1 MDHIIALFDANMTSY
16 VSEGFV
22 EPHVLDLIDATVSWL
37 SAHRQSSP
45 YAIWNL
51 YSFSTDVSHPCASYN
66 IVNEKLAGELQP
78 PDVVRRSLGETLR
91 YCPQSTSVTGLALL
105 SAIAAVAR
113 VQSIVSSLSESSG
126 INMMYHGRILII
138 TASGVQDSDVVN
150 SALFSAKRFNVK
162 IDIASLTSIS
172 TANVF
177 LKQIAYLTASRFS
190 SIPKPK
196 ASAGNVSYFTT
207 HIFKASPAAE
217 WRKLQLIDN
226 TNTGDYHREKRLDF
240 MGECSVCRD
249 NISHGIAC
257 AVCFTLQCDTCFNGS
272 CPTCHVVCK

>member
-1 MDHIIALFDANMTSY
+1 MDHIVALFDANLTSY
-16 VSEGFV
+16 TSEDFT
-22 EPHVLDLIDATVSWL
+22 ESQVLDLVDATVSWL

-51 YSFSTDVSHPCASYN
+51 YGFSTNVLHSCSSYS
-66 IVNEKLAGELQP
+66 IINEKLAGELQAP
-78 PDVVRRSLGETLR
+78 EAVRRSLGEALR
-91 YCPQSTSVTGLALL
+91 YCPQATSVTGLALL

-138 TASGVQDSDVVN
+138 TASGVQDSEVVN

-162 IDIASLTSIS
+162 IDIVSLTTIPDV
-172 TANVF
+172 NIF
-177 LKQIAYLTASRFS
+177 LRQVAYLTASKFS
-190 SIPKPK
+190 NVPKPK
-196 ASAGNVSYFTT
+196 ASGSSVSYFTT

-217 WRKLQLIDN
+217 WRSLQLND
-226 TNTGDYHREKRLDF
+226 GASAGMYHREKRLDF
-240 MGECSVCRD
+240 MGECSVCHA

-272 CPTCHVVCK
+272 SPTCPVTV

>member
-1 MDHIIALFDANMTSY
+1 MTLFDANMTSY
-16 VSEGFV
+16 TSAGFV
-22 EPHVLDLIDATVSWL
+22 ETQVLDLVDAIVSWL

-51 YSFSTDVSHPCASYN
+51 YSFSTEVSHSCASYS

-78 PDVVRRSLGETLR
+78 PEVIRRSLGQTLH
-91 YCPQSTSVTGLALL
+91 YCPRATSVTGLALL

-138 TASGVQDSDVVN
+138 TASGVQDSDIVN

-162 IDIASLTSIS
+162 IDIISLTTVPDVNI
-172 TANVF
+172 F
-177 LKQIAYLTASRFS
+177 LKQVAYLTASKFS
-190 SIPKPK
+190 NMPKPK
-196 ASAGNVSYFTT
+196 TSAGNVSYFAT
-207 HIFKASPAAE
+207 HIFKASPAVE
-217 WRKLQLIDN
+217 WRALQLNDSAN
-226 TNTGDYHREKRLDF
+226 AGVYHREKRLDF
-240 MGECSVCRD
+240 MGECSVCHA

-257 AVCFTLQCDTCFNGS
+257 VACFTLQCDACFNGS
-272 CPTCHVVCK
+272 CPTCLVAV